1 MVCKDWAS
9 CVLGSSSVA
18 GPGGAAEVFKSAHM
32 DSDYDIYEKL
42 PNGKVVWRFSV
53 AGRDR
58 AIAKF
63 EQIAAISANEVFVV
77 HVDTQEVIARKLP

>member
-1 MVCKDWAS
+1 
-9 CVLGSSSVA
+9 
-18 GPGGAAEVFKSAHM
+18 M

-42 PNGKVVWRFSV
+42 PDGKVIFRFSV
-53 AGRDR
+53 AGRDN

-77 HVDTQEVIARKLP
+77 QVDTQEVIVRKLP